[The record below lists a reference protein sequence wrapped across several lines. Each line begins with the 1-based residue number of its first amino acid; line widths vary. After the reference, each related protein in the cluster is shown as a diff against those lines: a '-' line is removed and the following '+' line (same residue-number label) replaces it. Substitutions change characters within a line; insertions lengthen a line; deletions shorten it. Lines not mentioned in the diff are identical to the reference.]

1 MVPQAYEMV
10 RLAKKVANE
19 AEFQQ
24 KQQYKI
30 FKAKQNVHQRQL
42 YNLANELFSLNFHE
56 ECIYW
61 CHKVFEEL
69 RISDK
74 KERHSVLTTISLS
87 YYNLKNYEKT
97 LEYGQKS
104 LDLELKKPLTQ
115 TMNTLVAMEVSA
127 SKIKRYQDASKYAKE
142 TLKMNILRCNE
153 KKTPRTSLLISYS
166 NLIDLQ
172 IKDGNIK
179 GAKKTIK
186 HLTILNLNSIDPNDV
201 LVSMEKE
208 GYEKLLP
215 LSDLLRNNNHI
226 DGSLNDTTD
235 KDHIQ
240 YVTKFCDKN
249 FSNIENLKEFIYHLQ
264 TYHSI
269 GKICWLKFMIYR
281 HFDSMQNCEKWGLL
295 HRNVLFNILVHMNIL
310 VNKQKA
316 NEDFEAL
323 QKNGIG
329 VLTYEHYILE
339 FINCSLRLAN
349 DDPDDDRQRI
359 FEQLCKHLLTS
370 NRSSTNFILAAIR
383 KYPIDV
389 THEVM
394 PFLQYF
400 IKLCFKLEE
409 YHKNASEAANAAEYQ
424 AYYQERKTQMI
435 TFKNSLTIMNHFK
448 TFSIRDSDEL

>member
-1 MVPQAYEMV
+1 MVPQADEME
-10 RLAKKVANE
+10 RLAQKVANE
-19 AEFQQ
+19 AELQQ

-30 FKAKQNVHQRQL
+30 FKAKQNEHQRHL
-42 YNLANELFSLNFHE
+42 YDLANELFSLNFHE

-61 CHKVFEEL
+61 CHKVFEKL

-104 LDLELKKPLTQ
+104 LDIELKKPSTQ

-127 SKIKRYQDASKYAKE
+127 SEIKRYKDAAKYAKE
-142 TLKMNILRCNE
+142 TLKMNIARHHE

-186 HLTILNLNSIDPNDV
+186 HVTILNLNSIDPNDV
-201 LVSMEKE
+201 LVSIEKE
-208 GYEKLLP
+208 GYEKFLP
-215 LSDLLRNNNHI
+215 LSDLFRNNTHI
-226 DGSLNDTTD
+226 DGSLIDTTD
-235 KDHIQ
+235 NDYLQH
-240 YVTKFCDKN
+240 VTKFCNKH
-249 FSNIENLKEFIYHLQ
+249 FSNIEDLKEFIYHTQ
-264 TYHSI
+264 TYHSV
-269 GKICWLKFMIYR
+269 GKICWLKFLIYT

-295 HRNVLFNILVHMNIL
+295 HRNVLFNILVHMNVL
-310 VNKQKA
+310 LKQKKA

-329 VLTYEHYILE
+329 VLTYDYYMLE
-339 FINCSLRLAN
+339 YINCSLRLAY
-349 DDPDDDRQRI
+349 DGPGDDRQRI

-370 NRSSTNFILAAIR
+370 NRSSSNFILSAIR
-383 KYPIDV
+383 EYPIDV
-389 THEVM
+389 MHEVM
-394 PFLQYF
+394 PFIQYF
-400 IKLCFKLEE
+400 IKSCFKLEE
-409 YHKNASEAANAAEYQ
+409 DHKNASEAANAAEYQ
-424 AYYQERKTQMI
+424 AYYQEKKEQMI
-435 TFKNSLTIMNHFK
+435 TLKNSLAIMNHFK
-448 TFSIRDSDEL
+448 TFSIKDSDEL

>member
-30 FKAKQNVHQRQL
+30 FKAKQNEHQRQL
-42 YNLANELFSLNFHE
+42 YHLANELFSLNFHE

-127 SKIKRYQDASKYAKE
+127 SEIKRYQDASKYAKE
-142 TLKMNILRCNE
+142 TLKMNIVRCNE
-153 KKTPRTSLLISYS
+153 KKTPRKSLLISYS

-186 HLTILNLNSIDPNDV
+186 HLTIFNLNSIDPNDV

-226 DGSLNDTTD
+226 DRSLIDTSD

-240 YVTKFCDKN
+240 YVTQFCDKN
-249 FSNIENLKEFIYHLQ
+249 FSNIEDLKEFVYNLQ
-264 TYHSI
+264 LYHSA
-269 GKICWLKFMIYR
+269 GKICWMKFLIYR
-281 HFDSMQNCEKWGLL
+281 RFDSKQNCEKWGLL
-295 HRNVLFNILVHMNIL
+295 YMNMLLKILVHMNIL
-310 VNKQKA
+310 VNTKKA
-316 NEDFEAL
+316 NEDFEKM
-323 QKNGIG
+323 QGMGI
-329 VLTYEHYILE
+329 LPYEHYILE
-339 FINCSLRLAN
+339 LINCSLRLAS
-349 DDPDDDRQRI
+349 DSSDEDRQAI
-359 FEQLCKHLLTS
+359 FKQLCKSLLNS
-370 NRSSTNFILAAIR
+370 NRSSTNFLVEAIR
-383 KYPIDV
+383 KYPINV
-389 THEVM
+389 MQEAM
-394 PFLQYF
+394 PFIQYF
-400 IKLCFKLEE
+400 IKSCFTLEE
-409 YHKNASEAANAAEYQ
+409 YLKNASEASDAAEYQ
-424 AYYQERKTQMI
+424 KRKEQMI
-435 TFKNSLTIMNHFK
+435 TLKNSLTIMNHFK
-448 TFSIRDSDEL
+448 TFSIKYADEL

>member
-1 MVPQAYEMV
+1 MVPQADEME
-10 RLAKKVANE
+10 RLAKRVANE

-30 FKAKQNVHQRQL
+30 FKAKQNEHQRHL
-42 YNLANELFSLNFHE
+42 YDLANELFSLNFHE

-61 CHKVFEEL
+61 CHKVFEKL

-104 LDLELKKPLTQ
+104 LDIELKKPSTQ
-115 TMNTLVAMEVSA
+115 AMNTLVAMEVSA
-127 SKIKRYQDASKYAKE
+127 SKIKRYKDASKYAKE
-142 TLKMNILRCNE
+142 TLKMNIVRHNE
-153 KKTPRTSLLISYS
+153 KKTPKSSLLISYS

-186 HLTILNLNSIDPNDV
+186 HLTIFNLNSIDPNDV
-201 LVSMEKE
+201 LVSIEKE
-208 GYEKLLP
+208 GYEKFLP
-215 LSDLLRNNNHI
+215 LSDLFRNNTHI
-226 DGSLNDTTD
+226 DGSFIDTTD

-240 YVTKFCDKN
+240 NVTKFCDKN
-249 FSNIENLKEFIYHLQ
+249 FSNIEDLKEFIYHTQ
-264 TYHSI
+264 TYHSV
-269 GKICWLKFMIYR
+269 GKICWLKFLIYR
-281 HFDSMQNCEKWGLL
+281 RFDSMQNCEKWGLL
-295 HRNVLFNILVHMNIL
+295 YRNVLFNILVHMKIL
-310 VNKQKA
+310 VNQQKA

-323 QKNGIG
+323 EKNGIG

-349 DDPDDDRQRI
+349 DDTVYNRENI
-359 FEQLCKHLLTS
+359 FGQLCKHLLTC
-370 NRSSTNFILAAIR
+370 NRISTYFILAAIR

-389 THEVM
+389 MHEVM

-400 IKLCFKLEE
+400 IKLCLSKEE
-409 YHKNASEAANAAEYQ
+409 YHKNASEAGNAAKYL
-424 AYYQERKTQMI
+424 AYYQKRKEQMI
-435 TFKNSLTIMNHFK
+435 TLKNTLAIMNHFK
-448 TFSIRDSDEL
+448 TFSIRDADEL